1 MKQNQLFKQT
11 RWQLVTWYTG
21 ILGLILALCGL
32 GVYEA
37 VAHAHRITI
46 EQELQSV
53 ARTLH
58 DSLET
63 VLREPGK
70 LEPEAIRLL
79 PDACLTEG
87 CLRNTDSHE
96 IEAIAHNKY
105 YLRLFQKSGN
115 LVAVAG
121 LQPEGL
127 PRIRGE
133 RQLVTLADAQGTR
146 YRQISLMLHTRDNR
160 DWGYL
165 QVGRNLQDFD
175 RYVANVKWILLLGLP
190 VVAVLVMAAGW
201 GLAGRAMQP
210 IYQSYRQ
217 MQQFTADAAHE
228 LRTPLAAMRA
238 TVESMLMLPRISEVD
253 VRETLQVID
262 RQNQRLT
269 HLVADLLILCRIDR
283 QLNQNLDSFI
293 EEEEIVLNDL
303 VNDIGEELAVLAL
316 DSGIELSFEI
326 LVTQPLKVKGNTEQL
341 YCLLF
346 NLASNGIQYT
356 PAGGKVT
363 LILKE
368 EKDRALIQVK
378 DTGIGIPPEEQETI
392 FDRFYRVDQARSR
405 HRGGSGL
412 GLAIARAI
420 ARAHHG
426 SISVQSQVGQGSTFA
441 IRLPKA
447 SSSG

>member
-11 RWQLVTWYTG
+11 RWQLVTWFTG

-63 VLREPGK
+63 VLQQPGK

-79 PDACLTEG
+79 PNACLTER
-87 CLRNTDSHE
+87 CLRNEDRDRQV
-96 IEAIAHNKY
+96 EAIAQDKY
-105 YLRLFQKSGN
+105 YLRLFQRSGS

-127 PRIRGE
+127 PIAQSKQ
-133 RQLVTLADAQGTR
+133 QLVTLVDARGIR
-146 YRQISLMLHTRDNR
+146 YRQISLVLHTRDNR

-190 VVAVLVMAAGW
+190 IVAVLVMVAGW

-228 LRTPLAAMRA
+228 LRTPLAAIRA
-238 TVESMLMLPRISEVD
+238 TVESTLMLPHVSEVEARD
-253 VRETLQVID
+253 TLQVLN

-269 HLVADLLILCRIDR
+269 HLVSDLLMLCRLDR
-283 QLNQNLDSFI
+283 QLNQI
-293 EEEEIVLNDL
+293 EENEIILND
-303 VNDIGEELAVLAL
+303 VISDVVEELAALAL
-316 DSGIELSFEI
+316 DSEIDLSHTI
-326 LVTQPLKVKGNTEQL
+326 LVSQPLKVSGNLEQIYRL
-341 YCLLF
+341 VS

-363 LILKE
+363 LILRE
-368 EKDRALIQVK
+368 EKNDAVIQVK
-378 DTGIGIPPEEQETI
+378 DTGIGIPPAEQETI
-392 FDRFYRVDQARSR
+392 FDRFYRVDKARSR

-412 GLAIARAI
+412 GLAIAKAI
-420 ARAHHG
+420 ARAHQG
-426 SISVQSQVGQGSTFA
+426 SIGVQSEVGQGSTFT

-447 SSSG
+447 NLNS